1 MLITEEIFSAFL
13 KCETKSYLKTSGAVG
28 NQSEVSSWQR
38 RRVEDFKQKC
48 YIQFRSNLQEDECLS
63 STFPWEGR
71 ENGKSRLVLGCLVQT
86 REIQTHIHALKR
98 VPSPTRTEHNP
109 YIPVRCVPSEKITK
123 HDKLLLAF
131 DALALSMASGKMP
144 LFGEI
149 IHGREQKSVKVQLA
163 ELLNMARSIVERIAS
178 QLASQIPPQLI
189 LNKHCAECEF
199 EDRCHQVAIE
209 KNDLSLLSGMSEK
222 ERKNQHN
229 KGIFSA
235 TQLSYT
241 FRPRRR
247 PKRLASRPEK
257 YHHALKALAI
267 REHKIHIA
275 GEPTL
280 KLTENPVYL
289 DVEGVPDQDFYY
301 LIGLLIKEGDAYVQH
316 SFWANDMAE
325 EKQIWTSFLRT
336 LAKIKNPQLIHYG
349 SYETAF
355 LKQMKERYGEVV
367 DSPIFLDQLIAESVN
382 LLSIIY
388 AQIYFPTYSNGL
400 KEIAQ
405 YLGCWWSENGASG
418 LKSLMWR
425 SEWECTT
432 DASLKQKL
440 ITYNAE
446 DCEATERVAGIIAQ
460 LCQRQG
466 SAATSRDDNTVHV
479 DSLKRQDLFYFGNQ
493 EFSMPEFQ
501 YINRAAYWDY
511 QREKIYVRSSK
522 RLKQVSR
529 RSTKVRTKALPIN
542 RIVECPPPDGCPKC
556 KATKVLRLTRN
567 SKIVYDLK
575 FSQTG
580 IKRWIVRYVFHQY
593 SCCRCEAMFYSPQ
606 RPWNGEK
613 YGPNMLAYI
622 IHQII
627 DSKVSQGTVAK
638 DLNLFFKFRLAHDIV
653 KRLKSRAAEIYKGT
667 YERILN
673 KIVNG
678 TLIHA
683 DETKVS
689 IIGRN
694 AYVWVFTNMEEVAYV
709 YTETREG
716 DFLQELLKEFKGVL
730 VSDFYTAYDSI
741 NSPQQKCL
749 IHLMR
754 DLNNDLLKHA
764 FNEEL
769 KELVGEFA
777 RLLKPMVETVDRFG
791 LKVRF
796 LRKHKVFVENFYK
809 RLSKRDYQSEIVVKY
824 KKRFEKNRDNLFT
837 FLNFD
842 GVPWNNNNAEH
853 AVKAFALLRNVIGGV
868 GTERGIREYLIL
880 LSICETCKY
889 KGVNFLDFLR
899 SGERDIDV
907 FIEKT
912 NRVKVNGMKCR

>member
-1 MLITEEIFSAFL
+1 
-13 KCETKSYLKTSGAVG
+13 
-28 NQSEVSSWQR
+28 
-38 RRVEDFKQKC
+38 
-48 YIQFRSNLQEDECLS
+48 
-63 STFPWEGR
+63 
-71 ENGKSRLVLGCLVQT
+71 
-86 REIQTHIHALKR
+86 
-98 VPSPTRTEHNP
+98 
-109 YIPVRCVPSEKITK
+109 
-123 HDKLLLAF
+123 
-131 DALALSMASGKMP
+131 
-144 LFGEI
+144 
-149 IHGREQKSVKVQLA
+149 
-163 ELLNMARSIVERIAS
+163 
-178 QLASQIPPQLI
+178 
-189 LNKHCAECEF
+189 
-199 EDRCHQVAIE
+199 
-209 KNDLSLLSGMSEK
+209 
-222 ERKNQHN
+222 
-229 KGIFSA
+229 
-235 TQLSYT
+235 
-241 FRPRRR
+241 
-247 PKRLASRPEK
+247 
-257 YHHALKALAI
+257 
-267 REHKIHIA
+267 
-275 GEPTL
+275 
-280 KLTENPVYL
+280 
-289 DVEGVPDQDFYY
+289 
-301 LIGLLIKEGDAYVQH
+301 
-316 SFWANDMAE
+316 
-325 EKQIWTSFLRT
+325 
-336 LAKIKNPQLIHYG
+336 
-349 SYETAF
+349 
-355 LKQMKERYGEVV
+355 
-367 DSPIFLDQLIAESVN
+367 
-382 LLSIIY
+382 
-388 AQIYFPTYSNGL
+388 
-400 KEIAQ
+400 
-405 YLGCWWSENGASG
+405 
-418 LKSLMWR
+418 
-425 SEWECTT
+425 
-432 DASLKQKL
+432 
-440 ITYNAE
+440 
-446 DCEATERVAGIIAQ
+446 
-460 LCQRQG
+460 
-466 SAATSRDDNTVHV
+466 
-479 DSLKRQDLFYFGNQ
+479 
-493 EFSMPEFQ
+493 
-501 YINRAAYWDY
+501 
-511 QREKIYVRSSK
+511 
-522 RLKQVSR
+522 
-529 RSTKVRTKALPIN
+529 
-542 RIVECPPPDGCPKC
+542 
-556 KATKVLRLTRN
+556 
-567 SKIVYDLK
+567 
-575 FSQTG
+575 
-580 IKRWIVRYVFHQY
+580 
-593 SCCRCEAMFYSPQ
+593 
-606 RPWNGEK
+606 
-613 YGPNMLAYI
+613 MLAYI